1 MLLRA
6 LPLIAAIAFGP
17 TPPTASAVPTV
28 DAYRGLGTWVSI
40 YSKSTLDDPAGAV
53 ARMKAQGVQT
63 LYLETSNWRQST
75 DIVRP
80 GTLAAMIEAAH
91 AQGIKVVAWYLPS
104 YKPVRTDLRRSLNAI
119 GFTTPTA
126 QRFDGFALDIEATEV
141 GSIPRRNRLQ
151 GRLAANLRRSV
162 GPDYPLGAIVPE
174 AGALYWPG
182 FPYAQTARYFDV
194 FLPMAYFTF
203 RVHGAGAVRGYVGRN
218 ISTIKSIV
226 GADTPVHPI
235 GGEADRA
242 TASEVAAYVPRRP
255 RRRRDRR
262 EPLRLQRDHAGGVV
276 AARPLPRR
284 ELGRGHGDDVGQPEV
299 EPGPALARV
308 LAGHEQAAAQARD
321 DEAGAA
327 RQRDQR
333 VGHAPQLGRVP
344 PAAGRRPSAVVRA
357 HDARLA
363 VAPPWA
369 TDGPVLTATYQRSG
383 SSRSTA
389 VAQA

>member
-17 TPPTASAVPTV
+17 TPPTANAVPTV

-203 RVHGAGAVRGYVGRN
+203 RVHGAGAVRSYVGRN

-235 GGEADRA
+235 GGEADHA
-242 TASEVAAYVPRRP
+242 TASEGAAYVRAAR
-255 RRRRDRR
+255 
-262 EPLRLQRDHAGGVV
+262 AGGAIGASLYDFNGTTP
-276 AARPLPRR
+276 AAWS
-284 ELGRGHGDDVGQPEV
+284 
-299 EPGPALARV
+299 
-308 LAGHEQAAAQARD
+308 
-321 DEAGAA
+321 
-327 RQRDQR
+327 
-333 VGHAPQLGRVP
+333 QLGRF
-344 PAAGRRPSAVVRA
+344 PAAS
-357 HDARLA
+357 
-363 VAPPWA
+363 
-369 TDGPVLTATYQRSG
+369 
-383 SSRSTA
+383 
-389 VAQA
+389 